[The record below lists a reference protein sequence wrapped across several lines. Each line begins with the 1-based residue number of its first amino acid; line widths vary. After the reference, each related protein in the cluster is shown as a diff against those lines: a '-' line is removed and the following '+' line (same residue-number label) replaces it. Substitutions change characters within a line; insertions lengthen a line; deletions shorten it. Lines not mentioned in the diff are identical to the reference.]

1 MCNYVLS
8 PQPTGKHILDLGCG
22 TGNLSCLIAEK
33 VGANDR
39 LEGVDPDGARI
50 ALARKTF
57 HHQKNLNFEEGSC
70 DTLANDFSKSRFD
83 AVFSNYVLHWVKDK
97 RRAFKNIYESLK
109 PGGRVVMLYE
119 TEIPPL
125 RKKVVKELNPEDNY
139 RKVKEMFFCEAKE
152 KIESYCRD
160 AGLVVSESIKIKQR
174 VVHESLSDFLDV
186 VSSSTHG
193 VFDLDLIEEQNLK
206 KFVRWIDKKGRF
218 IHDFPLGIVL
228 ARKPVPAQ

>member
-1 MCNYVLS
+1 MLS
-8 PQPTGKHILDLGCG
+8 PHPTGKHILDLGCG
-22 TGNLSCLIAEK
+22 TGNLSSVIAGK
-33 VGANDR
+33 LGVNGR
-39 LEGVDPDGARI
+39 LVGVDPDGARI

-57 HHQKNLNFEEGSC
+57 CHLKNLNFEEGSC
-70 DTLANDFSKSRFD
+70 DTLANNFGESCFD

-109 PGGRVVMLYE
+109 PGDRVVMLYE
-119 TEIPPL
+119 TDIPPFV
-125 RKKVVKELNPEDNY
+125 KKVVKELNPEDNY

-160 AGLVVSESIKIKQR
+160 AGLVVSESIEIKQCT
-174 VVHESLSDFLDV
+174 VQESLSDFLDV
-186 VSSSTHG
+186 VSSSTHC
-193 VFDLDLIEEQNLK
+193 VFDLDLVEEQNLK
-206 KFVRWIDKKGRF
+206 KFVRWMDKKGCF